1 MVLVQAVV
9 TLAVIALFFI
19 LFYCVSS
26 LYHEQR
32 KKLFYVCYGG
42 LLLGLVGAVMY
53 LSFRFS

>member
-1 MVLVQAVV
+1 MALVQAIL

-32 KKLFYVCYGG
+32 KKLFYLCYCG
-42 LLLGLVGAVMY
+42 LLLGLMGAVVY